1 MSYTSIY
8 KKNKTVHALWLA
20 KRSVYMRV
28 SKHGCGVK
36 LFCFSC
42 AIHASTNLKEFSSSK
57 LDKFTLLTHSS
68 DSWNFENCY
77 KEGVSIFFCLSWHF
91 KWEKSVFWIASFC
104 KQELITYARL
114 CVQNFVTGKNFSFN
128 QCHNKE
134 FCVFSRESYF
144 IKAIEN
150 CVFLCLH
157 SLIWTLKGLGEFETV
172 MQTWDVMFISG

>member
-57 LDKFTLLTHSS
+57 LDKFTLLTHSFVGW
-68 DSWNFENCY
+68 DIENRQ
-77 KEGVSIFFCLSWHF
+77 KEGESIFLRLSRHF
-91 KWEKSVFWIASFC
+91 KREKSVFCKASFC
-104 KQELITYARL
+104 KTRLITRARL
-114 CVQNFVTGKNFSFN
+114 RGQDSAEDFVTVKNFSFN
-128 QCHNKE
+128 QCHTKSSA
-134 FCVFSRESYF
+134 FFSRESYF

-150 CVFLCLH
+150 FLPVFA
-157 SLIWTLKGLGEFETV
+157 
-172 MQTWDVMFISG
+172 